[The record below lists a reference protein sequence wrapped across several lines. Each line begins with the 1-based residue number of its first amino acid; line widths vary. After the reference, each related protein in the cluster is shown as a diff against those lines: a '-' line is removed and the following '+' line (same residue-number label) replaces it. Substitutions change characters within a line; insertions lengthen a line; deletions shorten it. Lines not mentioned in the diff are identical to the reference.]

1 MPADPTLRFSSR
13 VENYVRYRPD
23 YPPAVLDVMR
33 EVCGFTPDAAVAD
46 IGAGTGIFSALLLRN
61 GNRVFGVEPNAEM
74 RAAAER
80 SLGGNARFVS
90 VDGTAENTTLPD
102 HSVAFI
108 TAAQAF
114 HWFNRERT
122 RPEFS
127 RILQPGGWVVLVWN
141 VRRLDST
148 PFLRAYENLLET
160 YGTDYTEVRDKHPGL
175 GQVREFVDT
184 DRVILRSLEHR
195 QWFDHDGLLGRLLS
209 SSYAPEAGHP
219 NHGPMRAR
227 LAEIFEQHQAD
238 GQVSFDYDTQVYC
251 AQFPAR

>member
-1 MPADPTLRFSSR
+1 M
-13 VENYVRYRPD
+13 
-23 YPPAVLDVMR
+23 
-33 EVCGFTPDAAVAD
+33 
-46 IGAGTGIFSALLLRN
+46 
-61 GNRVFGVEPNAEM
+61 
-74 RAAAER
+74 
-80 SLGGNARFVS
+80 
-90 VDGTAENTTLPD
+90 
-102 HSVAFI
+102 
-108 TAAQAF
+108 
-114 HWFNRERT
+114 
-122 RPEFS
+122 
-127 RILQPGGWVVLVWN
+127 LVWN

-219 NHGPMRAR
+219 NHGRMRAR